1 MSSISQTPRRA
12 PMSFGVRFGA
22 SMAVVVVIVAL
33 SMGNVSGPVA
43 RLVAQADPHWPNM
56 ALFTALSPVIKV
68 HLTTAL
74 AALVL
79 GGVLMTVRKGRTF
92 HRVGGWAWVS
102 LVLATAGSTIFI
114 RDLNHGSWSWLHLF
128 TGWVLLITPLVLGQT
143 PRRAPPSA
151 HNDGPVLWRLRH
163 QSGLRL
169 YPWPDPVDDVLW
181 LKAHSPK

>member
-22 SMAVVVVIVAL
+22 SMAVVVVIDAL

-102 LVLATAGSTIFI
+102 LVLATAGSNIFI

-128 TGWVLLITPLVLGQT
+128 TGWVLLITPLAVFWAKRHDV
-143 PRRAPPSA
+143 RRHRRTMMGLFYGGFAINLVFAFIP
-151 HNDGPVLWRLRH
+151 GRTLWMMFF
-163 QSGLRL
+163 G
-169 YPWPDPVDDVLW
+169 
-181 LKAHSPK
+181 